1 LSRPQATSGQIISAQ
16 SGGKI
21 NQENP
26 LHGFSADGRKE
37 EGFLSFPLCHQSGP
51 GHAGSFIGFIMS
63 SNTLQ
68 LFRQPKSAI
77 LLILGF
83 ASGLPL
89 ALTSG
94 TLQAWMTVEN
104 IDLKTIGFFS
114 LVGQAYVF
122 KFLWA
127 PAMDRFTPPLFGRRR
142 GWLLLTQALLMAG
155 ITAMGFMDPA
165 SQLRWMAALAV
176 LIAFCSASQDI
187 VFDAWK
193 TDVLPAQERGS
204 GAAISVLGYRLAM
217 LVSGGL
223 ALWMA
228 DKYLGWQAT
237 YWLMAALLIPCIV
250 ATLLAEEPANATGA
264 PKTLEEAVSAPLRDF
279 FGRNNAW
286 LILLLIV
293 MYKLGD
299 AFAMSL
305 STTFLIRGVG
315 FDAGQ
320 VGVVNKTLGLFATII
335 GALYGGVL
343 MQRLSLFRALFIFGI
358 LQGISNAGYWILAV
372 TEKNIFTMGGAVFFE
387 NLCGG
392 MGTAA
397 FVALLMALCNKSFS
411 ATQFALLSALSAVG
425 RVYVGPIAG
434 WFVEGHGWP
443 TFYLFSVIAAVP
455 GILLLL
461 LCRRTLEYMQRTQS
475 FMPRTEFAGG
485 YRLALRILTVG
496 CLLLVAWLIMLIIRA
511 CGLVTFSF
519 DTLLLEG
526 GALLA
531 ITGILLGSVLDYVAL
546 RRAASNTAG

>member
-1 LSRPQATSGQIISAQ
+1 MPNHYLR
-16 SGGKI
+16 
-21 NQENP
+21 
-26 LHGFSADGRKE
+26 
-37 EGFLSFPLCHQSGP
+37 
-51 GHAGSFIGFIMS
+51 
-63 SNTLQ
+63 
-68 LFRQPKSAI
+68 LFQQPKSAI

-122 KFLWA
+122 KFLWS
-127 PAMDRFTPPLFGRRR
+127 PVMDRYTPPLLGRRR
-142 GWLLLTQALLMAG
+142 GWLLITQILLLVAIAG
-155 ITAMGFMDPA
+155 MGFLEPG

-176 LIAFCSASQDI
+176 IIAFCSASQDI

-193 TDVLPAQERGS
+193 TDVLPAEERGT

-223 ALWMA
+223 ALWLA
-228 DKYLGWQAT
+228 DRHLGWQGM
-237 YWLMAALLIPCIV
+237 YWLMAALMLPCII
-250 ATLLAEEPANATGA
+250 ATLLAPEPTDVI
-264 PKTLEEAVSAPLRDF
+264 PVPRSLEQAVVAPLRDF

-305 STTFLIRGVG
+305 TTTFLIRGVG
-315 FDAGQ
+315 FDAGE
-320 VGVVNKTLGLFATII
+320 VGMVNKSLGLIATII
-335 GALYGGVL
+335 GALYGGIL
-343 MQRLSLFRALFIFGI
+343 MQRLSLFRALLIFGI
-358 LQGISNAGYWILAV
+358 LQGVSNAGYWLLSITDKHMISMAS
-372 TEKNIFTMGGAVFFE
+372 AVFFE

-397 FVALLMALCNKSFS
+397 FVALLMTLCNKSFS

-434 WFVEGHGWP
+434 WFVEAQGWP
-443 TFYLFSVIAAVP
+443 TFYLFSVVAAVP

-461 LCRRTLEYMQRTQS
+461 VCRTTLEYTQNNDS
-475 FMPRTEFAGG
+475 FLPRSEFSSAYRIALRALMLGCALLAVWLVVLITNATGLTNWAFNIQFLEWGALFAIGG
-485 YRLALRILTVG
+485 IVFGGLLDYLALRKT
-496 CLLLVAWLIMLIIRA
+496 
-511 CGLVTFSF
+511 
-519 DTLLLEG
+519 
-526 GALLA
+526 ALM
-531 ITGILLGSVLDYVAL
+531 
-546 RRAASNTAG
+546 

>member
-1 LSRPQATSGQIISAQ
+1 
-16 SGGKI
+16 
-21 NQENP
+21 
-26 LHGFSADGRKE
+26 
-37 EGFLSFPLCHQSGP
+37 
-51 GHAGSFIGFIMS
+51 MS
-63 SNTLQ
+63 SQYLRIFQ
-68 LFRQPKSAI
+68 QPKSAI

-122 KFLWA
+122 KFLWS
-127 PAMDRFTPPLFGRRR
+127 PMMDRYTPPFLGRRR
-142 GWLLLTQALLMAG
+142 GWLLMTQAMLLLA
-155 ITAMGFMDPA
+155 IAAMGFLEPA

-176 LIAFCSASQDI
+176 VIAFCSASQDI

-193 TDVLPAQERGS
+193 TDVLSAEERGT
-204 GAAISVLGYRLAM
+204 GAAISVLGYRLGM

-223 ALWMA
+223 ALWLA
-228 DKYLGWQAT
+228 DRYLGWQGM
-237 YWLMAALLIPCIV
+237 YWLMAALLIPCMIATFLAPEPSDVIPVPRSLEQAV
-250 ATLLAEEPANATGA
+250 AE
-264 PKTLEEAVSAPLRDF
+264 PLRDF

-293 MYKLGD
+293 LYKLGD

-305 STTFLIRGVG
+305 TTTFLIRGVG
-315 FDAGQ
+315 FDAGE
-320 VGVVNKTLGLFATII
+320 VGVVNKTLGLIATII

-343 MQRLSLFRALFIFGI
+343 MQRLSLFRALLIFGI
-358 LQGISNAGYWILAV
+358 LQGVSNAGYWLLSITDKHMLSMAA
-372 TEKNIFTMGGAVFFE
+372 AVFLE

-397 FVALLMALCNKSFS
+397 FVALLMTLCNKSFS

-434 WFVEGHGWP
+434 WFVEAHGWAE
-443 TFYLFSVIAAVP
+443 FYLFSVFAAIP
-455 GILLLL
+455 GLLLL
-461 LCRRTLEYMQRTQS
+461 LICRRSLEYTQQTEH
-475 FMPRTEFAGG
+475 FMVRSRFPSA
-485 YRLALRILTVG
+485 YRLALRILMAGSLALALWLIVTIVNATTSLALPFS
-496 CLLLVAWLIMLIIRA
+496 LLLLDI
-511 CGLVTFSF
+511 
-519 DTLLLEG
+519 

-531 ITGILLGSVLDYVAL
+531 LTGILTGALLDYLAMRKSQKV
-546 RRAASNTAG
+546 

>member
-1 LSRPQATSGQIISAQ
+1 MSGHYLRIFQ
-16 SGGKI
+16 
-21 NQENP
+21 
-26 LHGFSADGRKE
+26 
-37 EGFLSFPLCHQSGP
+37 
-51 GHAGSFIGFIMS
+51 
-63 SNTLQ
+63 
-68 LFRQPKSAI
+68 QPKSAI

-94 TLQAWMTVEN
+94 TMQAWMTVEN

-122 KFLWA
+122 KFLWS
-127 PAMDRFTPPLFGRRR
+127 PVMDRYTPPFLGRRR
-142 GWLLLTQALLMAG
+142 GWLLTTQCLLLIA
-155 ITAMGFMDPA
+155 IAAMGFLEP
-165 SQLRWMAALAV
+165 STQLRWMAALAV
-176 LIAFCSASQDI
+176 IIAFCSASQDI

-193 TDVLPAQERGS
+193 TDVLPAEERGA
-204 GAAISVLGYRLAM
+204 GAAISVLGYRLGM

-223 ALWMA
+223 ALWLA
-228 DKYLGWQAT
+228 DKWLGWQGM
-237 YWLMAALLIPCIV
+237 YWLMAALLVPCII
-250 ATLLAEEPANATGA
+250 ATLLAPEPSDVIPV
-264 PKTLEEAVSAPLRDF
+264 PKSLEQAVVQPLKDF

-305 STTFLIRGVG
+305 TTTFLIRGVG

-320 VGVVNKTLGLFATII
+320 VGMVNKTLGLFATIV

-343 MQRLSLFRALFIFGI
+343 MQRLTLFRALLIFGI
-358 LQGISNAGYWILAV
+358 LQGVSNAGYWALSV
-372 TEKNIFTMGGAVFFE
+372 TDKHIYSMAAAVFFE

-397 FVALLMALCNKSFS
+397 FVALLMTLCNKSFS

-434 WFVEGHGWP
+434 WFVEAHGWP
-443 TFYLFSVIAAVP
+443 TFYLFSVFAAVP

-461 LCRRTLEYMQRTQS
+461 ICRQTLEYTQRTEQ
-475 FMPRTEFAGG
+475 FMPRDSYAGAYRFALRLLMLGATLLG
-485 YRLALRILTVG
+485 VWLVMLLANALNLTAIQWSGIVLEIGVVIAFIGIIYGCLLDYLALRK
-496 CLLLVAWLIMLIIRA
+496 MQ
-511 CGLVTFSF
+511 FQ
-519 DTLLLEG
+519 
-526 GALLA
+526 
-531 ITGILLGSVLDYVAL
+531 
-546 RRAASNTAG
+546 

>member
-1 LSRPQATSGQIISAQ
+1 
-16 SGGKI
+16 
-21 NQENP
+21 
-26 LHGFSADGRKE
+26 
-37 EGFLSFPLCHQSGP
+37 
-51 GHAGSFIGFIMS
+51 MS
-63 SNTLQ
+63 NHYLRIFQ
-68 LFRQPKSAI
+68 QPKSAI

-122 KFLWA
+122 KFLWS
-127 PAMDRFTPPLFGRRR
+127 PVMDRYTPPFLGRRR
-142 GWLLLTQALLMAG
+142 GWLLTTQCLLLISIA
-155 ITAMGFMDPA
+155 AMGFLEPG

-176 LIAFCSASQDI
+176 VIAFCSASQDI

-193 TDVLPAQERGS
+193 TDVLPAEERGA
-204 GAAISVLGYRLAM
+204 GAAISVLGYRLGM

-223 ALWMA
+223 ALWLA
-228 DKYLGWQAT
+228 DKWLGWQGM
-237 YWLMAALLIPCIV
+237 YWLMAALLVPCII
-250 ATLLAEEPANATGA
+250 ATLLAPEPSDVIPV
-264 PKTLEEAVSAPLRDF
+264 PKSLEQAVVAPLKDF
-279 FGRNNAW
+279 FSRNNAW

-305 STTFLIRGVG
+305 TTTFLIRGVG
-315 FDAGQ
+315 FDAGE
-320 VGVVNKTLGLFATII
+320 VGMVNKTLGLFATIL

-343 MQRLSLFRALFIFGI
+343 MQRLSLFRALLIFGI
-358 LQGISNAGYWILAV
+358 LQGVSNAGYWLLSITDKHMFSMAA
-372 TEKNIFTMGGAVFFE
+372 AVFFE

-397 FVALLMALCNKSFS
+397 FVALLMTLCNKSFS

-434 WFVEGHGWP
+434 WFVEAHGWP
-443 TFYLFSVIAAVP
+443 TFYLFSVFAAVP

-461 LCRRTLEYMQRTQS
+461 VCRRTLEYTQQNEQ
-475 FMPRTEFAGG
+475 FMPRSAFSRG
-485 YRLALRILTVG
+485 YQLALR
-496 CLLLVAWLIMLIIRA
+496 LLLV
-511 CGLVTFSF
+511 
-519 DTLLLEG
+519 
-526 GALLA
+526 
-531 ITGILLGSVLDYVAL
+531 GSVLLGAWLVMLIVSALDVAALPFSTHVLEAGVLIALSGILIGCVLDYLAL
-546 RRAASNTAG
+546 RRTHRI

>member
-1 LSRPQATSGQIISAQ
+1 
-16 SGGKI
+16 
-21 NQENP
+21 
-26 LHGFSADGRKE
+26 
-37 EGFLSFPLCHQSGP
+37 
-51 GHAGSFIGFIMS
+51 MS
-63 SNTLQ
+63 NHYLRIFQ
-68 LFRQPKSAI
+68 QPKSAI

-122 KFLWA
+122 KFLWS
-127 PAMDRFTPPLFGRRR
+127 PVMDRYTPPFLGRRR
-142 GWLLLTQALLMAG
+142 GWLLTTQLLLLVA
-155 ITAMGFMDPA
+155 IAAMGFLEPV

-176 LIAFCSASQDI
+176 MIAFCSASQDI

-193 TDVLPAQERGS
+193 TDVLPAEERGA
-204 GAAISVLGYRLAM
+204 GAAISVLGYRLGM

-223 ALWMA
+223 ALWLA
-228 DKYLGWQAT
+228 DKWLGWQGM
-237 YWLMAALLIPCIV
+237 YWLMAALLIPCII
-250 ATLLAEEPANATGA
+250 ATLLAPEPSDVIPV
-264 PKTLEEAVSAPLRDF
+264 PKSLEQAVVAPLRDF

-293 MYKLGD
+293 LYKLGD

-305 STTFLIRGVG
+305 TTTFLIRGVG
-315 FDAGQ
+315 FDAGE
-320 VGVVNKTLGLFATII
+320 VGVVNKTLGLIATIV

-343 MQRLSLFRALFIFGI
+343 MQRLTLFRALLIFGV
-358 LQGISNAGYWILAV
+358 LQGVSNAGYLWLSV
-372 TEKNIFTMGGAVFFE
+372 TDKHLYSMAAAVFFE

-397 FVALLMALCNKSFS
+397 FVALLMTLCNKSFS

-434 WFVEGHGWP
+434 WFVEAHGWS
-443 TFYLFSVIAAVP
+443 TFYLFSVFAAIP
-455 GILLLL
+455 GLLLL
-461 LCRRTLEYMQRTQS
+461 LVCKQTLEFTQQTDS
-475 FMPRTEFAGG
+475 FIPRTEYAPA
-485 YRLALRILTVG
+485 YRLALRILAAG
-496 CLLLVAWLIMLIIRA
+496 CALIAGWLVILLLNAT
-511 CGLVTFSF
+511 GLTNWAFG
-519 DTLLLEG
+519 LQLLEW

-531 ITGILLGSVLDYVAL
+531 IGGIVYGGVLDYLAL
-546 RRAASNTAG
+546 RKTRLI

>member
-1 LSRPQATSGQIISAQ
+1 MSGHYLRIFQ
-16 SGGKI
+16 
-21 NQENP
+21 
-26 LHGFSADGRKE
+26 
-37 EGFLSFPLCHQSGP
+37 
-51 GHAGSFIGFIMS
+51 
-63 SNTLQ
+63 
-68 LFRQPKSAI
+68 QPKSAI

-94 TLQAWMTVEN
+94 TMQAWMTVEN

-122 KFLWA
+122 KFLWS
-127 PAMDRFTPPLFGRRR
+127 PVMDRYTPPFLGRRR
-142 GWLLLTQALLMAG
+142 GWLLTTQCLLLIA
-155 ITAMGFMDPA
+155 IAAMGFLEP
-165 SQLRWMAALAV
+165 STQLRWMAALAV
-176 LIAFCSASQDI
+176 IIAFCSASQDI

-193 TDVLPAQERGS
+193 TDVLPAEERGA
-204 GAAISVLGYRLAM
+204 GAAISVLGYRLGM

-223 ALWMA
+223 ALWLA
-228 DKYLGWQAT
+228 DKWLGWQGM
-237 YWLMAALLIPCIV
+237 YWLMAALLVPCII
-250 ATLLAEEPANATGA
+250 ATLLAPEPSDVIPV
-264 PKTLEEAVSAPLRDF
+264 PKSLEQAVVQPLKDF

-305 STTFLIRGVG
+305 TTTFLIRGVG

-320 VGVVNKTLGLFATII
+320 VGMVNKTLGLFATIV

-343 MQRLSLFRALFIFGI
+343 MQRLTLFRALLIFGI
-358 LQGISNAGYWILAV
+358 LQGVSNAGYWVLSV
-372 TEKNIFTMGGAVFFE
+372 TDKHIYSMAAAVFFE

-397 FVALLMALCNKSFS
+397 FVALLMTLCNKSFS

-434 WFVEGHGWP
+434 WFVEAHGWP
-443 TFYLFSVIAAVP
+443 TFYLFSVFAAIP

-461 LCRRTLEYMQRTQS
+461 ICRQTLEYTQRTEQ
-475 FMPRTEFAGG
+475 FMPRDSYAGAYRFALRLLMLGAVLLG
-485 YRLALRILTVG
+485 VWLVMLLANALNLTAIQWSGIVLEIGVVIAFIGIIYGCLLDYLALRKTQ
-496 CLLLVAWLIMLIIRA
+496 
-511 CGLVTFSF
+511 FQ
-519 DTLLLEG
+519 
-526 GALLA
+526 
-531 ITGILLGSVLDYVAL
+531 
-546 RRAASNTAG
+546 

>member
-1 LSRPQATSGQIISAQ
+1 MP
-16 SGGKI
+16 
-21 NQENP
+21 
-26 LHGFSADGRKE
+26 
-37 EGFLSFPLCHQSGP
+37 
-51 GHAGSFIGFIMS
+51 MS
-63 SNTLQ
+63 SQYLRIFQ
-68 LFRQPKSAI
+68 QPKSAI

-122 KFLWA
+122 KFLWS
-127 PAMDRFTPPLFGRRR
+127 PMMDRYTPPFLGRRR
-142 GWLLLTQALLMAG
+142 GWLLTTQILLLFSIA
-155 ITAMGFMDPA
+155 AMGFLEPT

-176 LIAFCSASQDI
+176 VIAFCSASQDI

-193 TDVLPAQERGS
+193 TDILSPEERGT

-223 ALWMA
+223 ALWLA
-228 DKYLGWQAT
+228 DQWLGWQAM
-237 YWLMAALLIPCIV
+237 YWLMAALMIPCII
-250 ATLLAEEPANATGA
+250 ATLFAPEPSDVIPA
-264 PKTLEEAVSAPLRDF
+264 PKTLEQAVAEPLRDF

-293 MYKLGD
+293 LYKLGD

-305 STTFLIRGVG
+305 TTTFLIRGVG
-315 FDAGQ
+315 FDAGE

-343 MQRLSLFRALFIFGI
+343 MQRLSLFRALLIFGI
-358 LQGISNAGYWILAV
+358 LQGASNAGYWLLSITDKSML
-372 TEKNIFTMGGAVFFE
+372 TMGTAVFFE

-397 FVALLMALCNKSFS
+397 FVALLMTLCNKSFS

-434 WFVEGHGWP
+434 WFVEAHGWP
-443 TFYLFSVIAAVP
+443 TFYLFSVFAAIP

-461 LCRRTLEYMQRTQS
+461 VCRRTLEYTWRSES
-475 FMPRTEFAGG
+475 FMPRTEFKSI
-485 YRLALRILTVG
+485 YSIALRILAIG
-496 CLLLVAWLIMLIIRA
+496 CLIIGVWLLLLIMNALDLTA
-511 CGLVTFSF
+511 FSF
-519 DTLLLEG
+519 LTGLLEV
-526 GALLA
+526 GALIA
-531 ITGILLGSVLDYVAL
+531 ICGIVLGGILDALAL
-546 RRAASNTAG
+546 RKTHLV